1 MKLLKPV
8 VMASTVAALLL
19 VSPGMAQAITATKG
33 PYTTKAQC
41 ESARTTYS
49 KLPKTTVGNC
59 FDDGI
64 TRVYWY
70 FNYTT
75 S

>member
-8 VMASTVAALLL
+8 VMA
-19 VSPGMAQAITATKG
+19 
-33 PYTTKAQC
+33 
-41 ESARTTYS
+41 YS